1 MVAKSSKMEYGMGRK
16 ESDRM
21 KNRYKELWKVFVTFF
36 KIGAFTFGGGYAM
49 IPLIQKEAVENHKWV
64 TDEDILNV
72 VAIAESTPG
81 PIAINAATFV
91 GYQVAGFAGAVAA
104 TLGIVLP
111 SFCVIYVISSFL
123 DGFLEYPLIAKA
135 FQGIKVGVGVLILD
149 AGINMIKK
157 MPKKPQPRITAG
169 CAFAAMLLIEI
180 FALNITSVALML
192 VAAVVSLSIYLVKG
206 GASK

>member
-1 MVAKSSKMEYGMGRK
+1 
-16 ESDRM
+16 M
-21 KNRYKELWKVFVTFF
+21 KKKLPILWELLLHFA
-36 KIGAFTFGGGYAM
+36 KIGCFTFGGGYAM
-49 IPLIQKEAVENHKWV
+49 ISLISDTCVNRKKWIDHEEMMNLTV
-64 TDEDILNV
+64 
-72 VAIAESTPG
+72 IAESTPG
-81 PIAINAATFV
+81 PIAINCATYV
-91 GYQVAGFAGAVAA
+91 GYKMAGFAGAVAA
-104 TLGIVLP
+104 TLGIVMP

-123 DGFLEYPLIAKA
+123 DGFLEYPLVAKA

-149 AGINMIKK
+149 AGINMLKK

-169 CAFAAMLLIEI
+169 CAFVAMLLIEI

>member
-1 MVAKSSKMEYGMGRK
+1 
-16 ESDRM
+16 M
-21 KNRYKELWKVFVTFF
+21 KKKLPILWELLLHFG
-36 KIGAFTFGGGYAM
+36 KIGFFTFGGGYAM
-49 IPLIQKEAVENHKWV
+49 IALISDTCVNRKKWIDHEEMMNLTV
-64 TDEDILNV
+64 
-72 VAIAESTPG
+72 IAESTPG
-81 PIAINAATFV
+81 PIAINCATYV
-91 GYQVAGFAGAVAA
+91 GYKMAGFAGAVAA

>member
-1 MVAKSSKMEYGMGRK
+1 ML
-16 ESDRM
+16 
-21 KNRYKELWKVFVTFF
+21 ELFWTFF
-36 KIGAFTFGGGYAM
+36 KIGLFTFGGGYAM
-49 IPLIQKEAVENHKWV
+49 IALLENEFV
-64 TDEDILNV
+64 TKRGWLEQEEFLDV
-72 VAIAESTPG
+72 AAIAESTPG
-81 PIAINAATFV
+81 PIAINCATYV
-91 GYQVAGFAGAVAA
+91 GYKMAGFAGAVAA